1 MAKPHTLLAR
11 LLQTPDLP
19 AIVPRLQPEVLHRVI
34 QACGLEDCGEFVA
47 LATPA
52 QITRLLDLDV
62 WRGGGAG
69 RDDILDGDRF
79 GLWIDVLVQCGP
91 AVAAEKLLAL
101 DRALV
106 VSGLMEHVIVYDQ
119 AVMAGYTTLD
129 GERVPA
135 RHVEGPLVGQI
146 GGYVIKAVRT
156 SAWEAIVELL
166 AFLAAEQP
174 VDFHRV
180 MRGCVRLSHGTRELD
195 GLDDLLG
202 AGDQQMFDVAAA
214 RETRREQQGYVSPAQ
229 AHAFLRAARDVGID
243 APQPPPSAIARAY
256 FRAIE
261 SALADADVAE
271 HAADANEGPAFVS
284 AESAG
289 AVEVLREAGLL
300 APPRRA
306 LPGAVDAQDGR
317 LSFIDHYIADHPE
330 SVGALA
336 YLANALLAGCAIQGR
351 PFTEREAADGA
362 VATCNLGLE
371 NWPPCWPDTNLID
384 AFQVGWAILHR
395 DVCMEAARRVIEVLD
410 EVRCIDRNIQLRL
423 DGLRRALR
431 QHLDDREPWR
441 ARGDLDV
448 IMMLDPPSWAGLL
461 ALLAECPVSHGAVSG
476 DQQSRLSIDA
486 TAFEFISENRQIAQ
500 VRRFLASL
508 LAALTA

>member
-1 MAKPHTLLAR
+1 
-11 LLQTPDLP
+11 
-19 AIVPRLQPEVLHRVI
+19 
-34 QACGLEDCGEFVA
+34 
-47 LATPA
+47 
-52 QITRLLDLDV
+52 
-62 WRGGGAG
+62 
-69 RDDILDGDRF
+69 
-79 GLWIDVLVQCGP
+79 VQCGP
-91 AVAAEKLLAL
+91 AVAAEKLVAL

-119 AVMAGYTTLD
+119 AVVAGYTTLD

-135 RHVEGPLVGQI
+135 RHVEGPLVAEI

-174 VDFHRV
+174 IDFHRL

-195 GLDDLLG
+195 GLDDLLD

-256 FRAIE
+256 FNAIE
-261 SALADADVAE
+261 STLADADVAE
-271 HAADANEGPAFVS
+271 QTPDANEPPAFVS
-284 AESAG
+284 AESSG
-289 AVEVLREAGLL
+289 AVEVLREAGFL
-300 APPRRA
+300 APPRA
-306 LPGAVDAQDGR
+306 LPGAVDAPNAR
-317 LSFIDHYIADHPE
+317 LSFIDHYMADHPE

-371 NWPPCWPDTNLID
+371 NWPPRWPDANLID

-410 EVRCIDRNIQLRL
+410 EVRCIDRDIQLRL
-423 DGLRRALR
+423 DGLRRGLR
-431 QHLDDREPWR
+431 QYLDDGAPWR
-441 ARGDLDV
+441 ARGRLDV

-461 ALLAECPVSHGAVSG
+461 ALLDECPALHGAVSE
-476 DQQSRLSIDA
+476 DRQSRLKIDA